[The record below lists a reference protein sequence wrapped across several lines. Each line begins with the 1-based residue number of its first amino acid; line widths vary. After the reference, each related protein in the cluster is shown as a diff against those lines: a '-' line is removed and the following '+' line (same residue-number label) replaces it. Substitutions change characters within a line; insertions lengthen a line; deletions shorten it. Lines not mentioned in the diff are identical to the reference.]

1 MRGIEAAALGAA
13 LALGACAEVP
23 VVVTHDMVDRDYY
36 RPAIVNA
43 GARGDALPAA
53 VVGAP
58 LTGVEPAAAL
68 APLHLPSRVNPRR
81 LVLAPEAEL
90 RVVLVF
96 NPIGEV
102 GADTACG
109 PLPALQAATGAPAA
123 DGFSVQ
129 AVLCAGTRRVSTAIA
144 HGPAPKSVN
153 DPAYAATVE
162 AALDK
167 VMPFDNFYEL
177 IQP

>member
-13 LALGACAEVP
+13 LALGACAGVP

-43 GARGDALPAA
+43 GARGAALPAA
-53 VVGAP
+53 VAGAP
-58 LTGVEPAAAL
+58 LPGVDPAAAL
-68 APLHLPSRVNPRR
+68 APIHLPSRVNPRG
-81 LVLAPEAEL
+81 LVLAPDAEL

-96 NPIGEV
+96 NPIDEV

-109 PLPALQAATGAPAA
+109 PLPALQAAAGAPGA
-123 DGFSVQ
+123 DEFSVQ

-144 HGPAPKSVN
+144 HGPKPKNLN
-153 DPAYAATVE
+153 DPAYAAVVE
-162 AALDK
+162 GALDK
-167 VMPFDNFYEL
+167 VMPFDNFYE
-177 IQP
+177 PVVP